1 MIFTEEQLMIR
12 DSAREFARRIIAPNA
27 AAWEAAHAVPRDVL
41 REMAQMGLMTIPIPA
56 AWGGAGADYIAYSL
70 ALTEI
75 AAGDGAIST
84 VMSGQNSVVAMP
96 LLDYG
101 TDEQRQRYLR
111 PLSTGAMLGAFA
123 LTEPQ
128 SGSDASDI
136 RTTAVRD
143 GNGWRIDG
151 TKQFITTASIADFII
166 VFAITERSA
175 GKKGISA
182 FIVETSTPGFRV
194 TRIANKMG
202 QNASD
207 TCAGEFD
214 GAKVGADAILGHE
227 GEGYKIALSNL
238 EGGRIGI
245 ASQCIGMARASLDIA
260 VAYAKERR
268 TFGKP
273 IAAHQGVAFRLAE
286 MATSLKAAEQ
296 LVLHAAEL
304 KAAERPCLVEASMAK
319 LFASEMVER
328 VCSDAIQTLGG
339 NGYMVSYDVERI
351 FRAARGPKIYEGTN
365 DIQRL
370 VISRGMTGY

>member
-166 VFAITERSA
+166 VFASTERSA

-194 TRIANKMG
+194 TRIENKMG

-207 TCAGEFD
+207 TCEVVFD

-370 VISRGMTGY
+370 VISRAMTGY